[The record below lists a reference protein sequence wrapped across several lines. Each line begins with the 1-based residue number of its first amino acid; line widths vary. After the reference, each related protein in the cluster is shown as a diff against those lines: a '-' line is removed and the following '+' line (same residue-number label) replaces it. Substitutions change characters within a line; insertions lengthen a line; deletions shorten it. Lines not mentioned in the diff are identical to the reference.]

1 MIAKLKDDKGI
12 DWNTFEN
19 GKKYGRV
26 IRKVDTEMEKDLPNG
41 RHVEFVRSIWTPVDA
56 IDLKENGEWLREL
69 IPGYYED

>member
-1 MIAKLKDDKGI
+1 MIVKLKDEKGI

-26 IRKVDTEMEKDLPNG
+26 ISKVETHMEKDLPNG
-41 RHVEFVRSIWTPVDA
+41 QHIEFVRNIWTPVDA
-56 IDLKENGEWLREL
+56 VDLKDDNEWLRQL